1 MLEMWPPSSIWLLWF
16 SFGLTSVVIAV
27 GGYFL
32 LIYADAIA
40 DRIQLGRTWVG
51 AVLLATVTSLP
62 ELIAAIG
69 AVMADGPDMAAG
81 NVLGSC
87 AFNLSLVFLLDA
99 LYRERSVYSRA
110 SHSHVLSGSL
120 SIILVGVLIL
130 CLALRVQDLDF
141 NLGHVGVDT
150 LFIFVFYG
158 FAMRTLHRFGIQ
170 ETTIPEEQEAK
181 PGLSTEALI
190 TRYLIA
196 SVIVV
201 LAGWSLPIIGR
212 EIVHIMG
219 WNEAFVGTV
228 LIAFTT
234 SLPEMAVTLA
244 AIRVGAV
251 DLAFANVLGSNLFN
265 IAILGISDLFYF
277 KGPLLDA
284 VQPIHQVTGLITIM
298 MTGLVLVALVHNPKR
313 RWFNTVS
320 GLSLTILLLYI
331 LNTLVLF
338 RGEGP

>member
-1 MLEMWPPSSIWLLWF
+1 MSDILPLSSIWLLWL
-16 SFGLTSVVIAV
+16 SFTLTSAVIAV

-32 LIYADAIA
+32 LIYADGIA

-69 AVMADGPDMAAG
+69 AVTVANGPDMAAG

-87 AFNLSLVFLLDA
+87 AFNLCLVFFFFA

-130 CLALRVQDLDF
+130 SLALRAQK
-141 NLGHVGVDT
+141 LGFSMAHVGIDT
-150 LFIFVFYG
+150 LVIFVFYG
-158 FAMRTLHRFGIQ
+158 FAMRTLHRFGL
-170 ETTIPEEQEAK
+170 QEAK
-181 PGLSTEALI
+181 TPSEEEPAKSELSLESLI
-190 TRYLIA
+190 TRYMVA
-196 SVIVV
+196 SLAVV
-201 LAGWSLPIIGR
+201 VAGWSLPLIGR
-212 EIVHIMG
+212 EIVNLMG

-265 IAILGISDLFYF
+265 VAIIGISDLFYL
-277 KGPLLDA
+277 KGPLLEA

-298 MTGLVLVALVHNPKR
+298 MT
-313 RWFNTVS
+313 
-320 GLSLTILLLYI
+320 
-331 LNTLVLF
+331 
-338 RGEGP
+338 